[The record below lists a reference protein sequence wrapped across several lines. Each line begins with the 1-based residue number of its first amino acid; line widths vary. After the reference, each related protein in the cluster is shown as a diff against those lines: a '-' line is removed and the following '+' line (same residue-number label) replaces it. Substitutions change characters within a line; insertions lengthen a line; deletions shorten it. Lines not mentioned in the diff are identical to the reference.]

1 MPQKENLNK
10 DRFFRR
16 MRLVLPNGYKIP
28 IGIMSLSAESETIH
42 FSNGCPKCHSNLNKV
57 DFCKSC
63 QEQIDSKE
71 MVKLYYGSKNDKPLI
86 FTKEEIKT
94 INQETT
100 KDIRVIGYGEIKT
113 INPMN
118 FGSSYALLPD
128 LNEENDL
135 NYRRLLYALKFSNS
149 YLVVNYGMNFG
160 EHTAIYN
167 GTLIYYKDENGKE
180 IILLTNL
187 KDSKPLEQIQYTSK
201 AVALEQYKGVIDYIR
216 TIENVNYSKLKENI
230 MNLKKLELIQLKLEG
245 KPIEIEQKEEEVKPT
260 IDIFAVNNTA
270 QIEG

>member
-1 MPQKENLNK
+1 MPQKENMNK

-28 IGIMSLSAESETIH
+28 IGMMSLSAESEEIH
-42 FSNGCPKCHSNLNKV
+42 FGNGCPVCNGKLNKI
-57 DFCKSC
+57 DYCKSC
-63 QEQIDSKE
+63 NQHIDSKE
-71 MVKLYYGSKNDKPLI
+71 IVKLYYGSKNDKPLV

-100 KDIRVIGYGEIKT
+100 KEISIIGYGEIKT

-118 FGSSYALLPD
+118 MGNSYAILPD
-128 LNEENDL
+128 LNEESDL

-160 EHTAIYN
+160 ENTAIYN
-167 GTLIYYKDENGKE
+167 GVLIYFKENDKE
-180 IILLTNL
+180 IILLTNTKES
-187 KDSKPLEQIQYTSK
+187 KDLEQIQYKSR

-216 TIENVNYSKLKENI
+216 TIENVDYSKLKQNI
-230 MNLKKLELIQLKLEG
+230 MNLKKLALIQLKLEG
-245 KPIEIEQKEEEVKPT
+245 KPIQIEQKEEEVKPT
-260 IDIFAVNNTA
+260 VDIFAVPNVA